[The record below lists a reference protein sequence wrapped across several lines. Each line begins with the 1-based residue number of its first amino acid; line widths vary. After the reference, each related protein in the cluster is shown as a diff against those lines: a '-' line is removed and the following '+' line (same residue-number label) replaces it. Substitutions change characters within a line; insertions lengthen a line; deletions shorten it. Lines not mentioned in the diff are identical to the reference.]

1 MNQLEEF
8 NLYCLQQL
16 NDAKN
21 ISYYVEDPKEEEI
34 IEEKENYMDNKENK
48 PNIKKIRIRKST
60 SKRSLPKRYQTYTLD
75 YKKQVIAEVNKN
87 IIINYILIGCIE

>member
-16 NDAKN
+16 NEAKN
-21 ISYYVEDPKEEEI
+21 ISDYEEEPKEEEI
-34 IEEKENYMDNKENK
+34 LEDKENYIVNKENK
-48 PNIKKIRIRKST
+48 PNIKKIEIKKST

-75 YKKQVIAEVNKN
+75 YKKKIIAEVNKN
-87 IIINYILIGCIE
+87 IIINYILIGRIE

>member
-16 NDAKN
+16 NDTKN
-21 ISYYVEDPKEEEI
+21 ISYYEEHPKEEEI
-34 IEEKENYMDNKENK
+34 IEEKENYIDNKENK
-48 PNIKKIRIRKST
+48 PNIKKIKIRKST

-87 IIINYILIGCIE
+87 IIIKYILIGYIE